1 MQNNEELM
9 KKLLSEMY
17 SGKSILQLTQ
27 EEISLI
33 LKSMMWQAFLID
45 TFEIKVTAS
54 LSDFGSTIKITI
66 EGDINNLTEDE
77 EVEFL
82 DSIVDE
88 DDEGDED

>member
-1 MQNNEELM
+1 M

-27 EEISLI
+27 EEISLM

-54 LSDFGSTIKITI
+54 IGDFGSSVKITI
-66 EGDINNLTEDE
+66 EGDINNLTED
-77 EVEFL
+77 
-82 DSIVDE
+82 
-88 DDEGDED
+88 DDEVLLNDSKNQYLEEDNDEIEE